1 MKLTKVDSMCSRTGR
16 DLQRYNVQGCRQVVG
31 CIPYRYRE
39 GKSITDGAPLV
50 DDLEFLLVSSQ
61 KSPRMMFPKGGW
73 EQDESLEEAALRETF
88 EEAGIYGEVGSCLGK
103 WFFKSK
109 SLGVLHEGF
118 MLPLIVVEELD
129 DWPEK
134 DVRQRAWVSYREAME
149 VCFHPWMKEAL
160 DLLVSQLTLQQE
172 EEEEEDDDDEN
183 IEARNGM
190 VTEQMLRNIELEPS
204 IEILAQSV
212 SVQGNSKQETRMS
225 SVVGESVQKKEDEM
239 LMNRVDVVAEEEG
252 YWIQVLT
259 TSKEEQSSGSSLAQ
273 SLKRKVEEPHHHH
286 HHHHHHQLLIEI
298 LVSDEPLSIVAQSL
312 HHRNEDPR
320 TSCCSIEFLRI
331 PQSA

>member
-39 GKSITDGAPLV
+39 GKQSAGSIIHGAPLV

-88 EEAGIYGEVGSCLGK
+88 EEAGVYGEVGSCLGK

-118 MLPLIVVEELD
+118 MLPLIVLEELD

-134 DVRQRAWVSYREAME
+134 DVRQRSWVSYREAME

-160 DLLVSQLTLQQE
+160 DVLVSQLTLQQE
-172 EEEEEDDDDEN
+172 EDEN
-183 IEARNGM
+183 EARNGM
-190 VTEQMLRNIELEPS
+190 MRNIELEPS
-204 IEILAQSV
+204 IEILAQ
-212 SVQGNSKQETRMS
+212 GNRKEETRMS
-225 SVVGESVQKKEDEM
+225 SGVGESV
-239 LMNRVDVVAEEEG
+239 
-252 YWIQVLT
+252 
-259 TSKEEQSSGSSLAQ
+259 
-273 SLKRKVEEPHHHH
+273 KRKVEER
-286 HHHHHHQLLIEI
+286 HHHQLLIEI

-312 HHRNEDPR
+312 HQRNEDPR
-320 TSCCSIEFLRI
+320 TSCCSFEFLRTEEPRMGI
-331 PQSA
+331 SLHRNEEPRTSCSMEFLRKLS

>member
-39 GKSITDGAPLV
+39 GKSIIDGAPLV

-172 EEEEEDDDDEN
+172 EEEEEEEDDDDEN

-239 LMNRVDVVAEEEG
+239 LMNDVVAEEEG
-252 YWIQVLT
+252 YWIELLT
-259 TSKEEQSSGSSLAQ
+259 TSKEVQSSGSSLAQ
-273 SLKRKVEEPHHHH
+273 SLKRKVED
-286 HHHHHHQLLIEI
+286 HQLLIEI

-312 HHRNEDPR
+312 HHRNEDHR

>member
-39 GKSITDGAPLV
+39 GKSIIDGPPLV

-149 VCFHPWMKEAL
+149 
-160 DLLVSQLTLQQE
+160 
-172 EEEEEDDDDEN
+172 
-183 IEARNGM
+183 ARNGM
-190 VTEQMLRNIELEPS
+190 VTEQMVRNIELEPS

-273 SLKRKVEEPHHHH
+273 SLKRKLKVCITEMKIPE
-286 HHHHHHQLLIEI
+286 QAA
-298 LVSDEPLSIVAQSL
+298 VPLNS
-312 HHRNEDPR
+312 
-320 TSCCSIEFLRI
+320 
-331 PQSA
+331 

>member
-1 MKLTKVDSMCSRTGR
+1 MQERTS
-16 DLQRYNVQGCRQVVG
+16 DDVV
-31 CIPYRYRE
+31 R
-39 GKSITDGAPLV
+39 
-50 DDLEFLLVSSQ
+50 
-61 KSPRMMFPKGGW
+61 
-73 EQDESLEEAALRETF
+73 
-88 EEAGIYGEVGSCLGK
+88 
-103 WFFKSK
+103 FF
-109 SLGVLHEGF
+109 
-118 MLPLIVVEELD
+118 
-129 DWPEK
+129 
-134 DVRQRAWVSYREAME
+134 QVSYREAME

-160 DLLVSQLTLQQE
+160 DLLVSQLTLQQ
-172 EEEEEDDDDEN
+172 EEEDDDDEN

-286 HHHHHHQLLIEI
+286 HHHQLLIEI